1 VRVRLRT
8 KLILVALC
16 GVALFLSYAL
26 LARNVLHGPAD
37 EMSLAVSVRREAGSD
52 DMIGAGGP
60 CRRAAPDELVPR
72 AKGFLDAGQLV
83 PDELSTDVWI
93 CVAGDIRASGNKVYR
108 VRMRSSSCWEGRLA
122 TDLSG
127 RSWLPRTIS
136 GCVHRW
142 QWSLL
147 GML

>member
-1 VRVRLRT
+1 MLGLLCVAA
-8 KLILVALC
+8 LV
-16 GVALFLSYAL
+16 LSYAL
-26 LARNVLHGPAD
+26 LARYVLHGPAD

-52 DMIGAGGP
+52 DMIGASGP
-60 CRRAAPDELVPR
+60 CRRAAPDELEPR
-72 AKGFLDAGQLV
+72 RKGFLDAGQL
-83 PDELSTDVWI
+83 PDELAIDVWL
-93 CVAGDIRASGNKVYR
+93 CVAGDIRASGTKVYR